1 MLLNAESHGQVPYV
15 LQLYHAADRHD
26 QQLQLGSAIERAIQ
40 ELKQVA
46 SSAAEV
52 PGASRWGK
60 VKGLVDEL
68 RKERLAAKVKIEQ
81 SSSRWFRL
89 NICTVTMLLLFVL
102 LLC

>member
-68 RKERLAAKVKIEQ
+68 RKERLAAKVKIEPI
-81 SSSRWFRL
+81 SSR
-89 NICTVTMLLLFVL
+89 
-102 LLC
+102 